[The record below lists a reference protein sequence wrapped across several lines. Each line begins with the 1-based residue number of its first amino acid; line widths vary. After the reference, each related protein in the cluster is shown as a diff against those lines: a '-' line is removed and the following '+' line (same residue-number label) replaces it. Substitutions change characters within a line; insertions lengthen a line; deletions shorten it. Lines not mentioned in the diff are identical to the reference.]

1 MDLAMPKYQKGETSP
16 ENIKNSAKITNSI
29 ITKTKLLNNA
39 LMLDTI
45 PPYIPL
51 NAKRTKINI
60 GDIHS
65 WEDKELKVFKY
76 TVNTA
81 KTKKNDPFLNKLL
94 DAIYNFNKKIP
105 HWINK
110 ENTEEKVKKSTYKTR
125 AALELEINELKNTTE
140 TLNNV
145 VVEVFRGYEQLK
157 SFIVTHH
164 FDNKQYHSILN
175 SHFHVNPKDRLKL
188 IK

>member
-1 MDLAMPKYQKGETSP
+1 MPKYQKGETSS
-16 ENIKNSAKITNSI
+16 ENKKNSEKITNSI
-29 ITKTKLLNNA
+29 ITKTKLLKDA
-39 LMLDTI
+39 LSLDKI
-45 PPYIPL
+45 PCYIPL
-51 NAKRTKINI
+51 NTKRTKINI

-65 WEDKELKVFKY
+65 WENKELEVFKY

-81 KTKKNDPFLNKLL
+81 KTEKNQPFLNKLL

-105 HWINK
+105 YWINK

-125 AALELEINELKNTTE
+125 ADLEFEINELKKTTE

-164 FDNKQYHSILN
+164 FDNKQYHTILK